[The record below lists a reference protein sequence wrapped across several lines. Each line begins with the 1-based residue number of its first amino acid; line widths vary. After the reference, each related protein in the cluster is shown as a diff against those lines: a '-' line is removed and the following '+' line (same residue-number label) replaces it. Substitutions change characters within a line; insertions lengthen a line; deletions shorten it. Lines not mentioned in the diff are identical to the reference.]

1 MDALEFL
8 KERKRMCDSFIS
20 CRSCL
25 IKEEKK
31 GFACGFWIFSN
42 AEKAIAI
49 VENWSK
55 EHPRKTI
62 LMDFLEK
69 YPNAPLDE
77 RGTPEGVCPY
87 LLGYDGANNC
97 GDLSEQKCVKCWN
110 RPMEE
115 VVE

>member
-8 KERKRMCDSFIS
+8 KEKKRMCDSFIS
-20 CRSCL
+20 CRGCL
-25 IKEEKK
+25 INEEKK
-31 GFACGFWIFSN
+31 GFACGFWIHSN

-49 VENWSK
+49 VEKWSK
-55 EHPRKTI
+55 EYPRKTI

-77 RGTPEGVCPY
+77 KGFPKDVCPFA
-87 LLGYDGANNC
+87 LGYEEDDC
-97 GDLSEQKCVKCWN
+97 GVNFTDKCFDCWN

-115 VVE
+115 EE